1 MKKKLIILL
10 SVSILIAL
18 ILGISG
24 ALPHLHKF
32 NIELI
37 NKIIALFN

>member
-1 MKKKLIILL
+1 MKKKFVILL
-10 SVSILIAL
+10 SVSILISI

-32 NIELI
+32 NVELI
-37 NKIIALFN
+37 NKIIALF